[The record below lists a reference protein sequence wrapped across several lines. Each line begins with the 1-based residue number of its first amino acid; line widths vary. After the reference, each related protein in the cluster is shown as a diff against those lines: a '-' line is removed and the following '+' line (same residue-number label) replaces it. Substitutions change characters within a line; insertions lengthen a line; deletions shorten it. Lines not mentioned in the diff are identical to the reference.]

1 MATIR
6 ENLCVEDYIQE
17 TGKVKLAVNFNKI
30 NMLKEKNTNKTCTVK
45 HKTCS
50 VNKLLEQ
57 KIEQIEQIDKTD
69 MIEAEVVLDK
79 TTQSQLTPKFIK
91 SQSKSEWVEIVKQ
104 IEQLYSGEN
113 LLEFDF
119 VKANR
124 TNTGYTRK
132 LRNLKHGEQIH
143 WIDSIYRNNLK

>member
-17 TGKVKLAVNFNKI
+17 TGKVKLAVNFDKI
-30 NMLKEKNTNKTCTVK
+30 NMLKEKNDNKTCSVK
-45 HKTCS
+45 YKTCS
-50 VNKLLEQ
+50 VNKLLEK
-57 KIEQIEQIDKTD
+57 KIEQVDKTD
-69 MIEAEVVLDK
+69 MVETEIVLDK

-143 WIDSIYRNNLK
+143 WIDSIYRNNMK